1 LVLAAVSTPAELSFL
16 APLGFSGLLEPD
28 ELDDLSLF
36 SFLFEF
42 SDEDLL
48 DEDDDDDEEEEEEED
63 EDEEDKST
71 ELSEPLSL
79 PFLAALELELALSL
93 AMSALSFSSELC
105 LFRSLGWVC
114 WVIFRLA
121 DGG

>member
-1 LVLAAVSTPAELSFL
+1 MSTPPELSFL
-16 APLGFSGLLEPD
+16 AKLFSGLLELD

-48 DEDDDDDEEEEEEED
+48 DDDDDEEDEEEED
-63 EDEEDKST
+63 DDEEDKST
-71 ELSEPLSL
+71 ELNEPLSF

-93 AMSALSFSSELC
+93 AISTLSVSRELC
-105 LFRSLGWVC
+105 LFKSLG
-114 WVIFRLA
+114 
-121 DGG
+121 